1 MGLVVDDLL
10 EALTAPCADCGK
22 SGGDSQVTFAAAW
35 LAYLCVSC
43 RAMRNDVAL
52 RKPPV
57 PIAERSVYPS
67 VVAMDAAF
75 LDAASEVQERS
86 GERESQS

>member
-1 MGLVVDDLL
+1 VDDLL
-10 EALTAPCADCGK
+10 EAMTAPCADCGK

-35 LAYLCVSC
+35 LAYLCAGC

-57 PIAERSVYPS
+57 PIAEHSVYPS

-75 LDAASEVQERS
+75 LDASAEVEKRS
-86 GERESQS
+86 DEREAQP